1 MNVLEKS
8 RTQAIS
14 PIDRAK
20 KKERAIEKLE
30 DLWGKSSKTTDNSK
44 YLSKK
49 LTVKLETNGPEKRK
63 ILLKM
68 ECGKSEIDSNNYHLL
83 SDLLKGFFTSNS
95 HSE

>member
-1 MNVLEKS
+1 MNIVEKS
-8 RTQAIS
+8 RTQTVNTL
-14 PIDRAK
+14 DRVK

-30 DLWGKSSKTTDNSK
+30 DLWGKNPKTAQNSK
-44 YLSKK
+44 YHSKK